1 MFNIYYNLV
10 DATNFIKTKI
20 ISILKLDTLQ
30 NCQKTILAIIDVVGK
45 WYYNKDAT
53 HNKNERSI
61 LVKVKNLS
69 TTLFNLEVM

>member
-10 DATNFIKTKI
+10 NATNFIKTKI

-30 NCQKTILAIIDVVGK
+30 NCHKTILAIIDVDGK